1 MRTVVEELET
11 PDKALQYLG
20 PSLRMTL
27 SLAYL
32 SLHFKA
38 DNVTWMQ
45 ELKKQVSEMVKLL
58 TTAKRG
64 NRRR

>member
-11 PDKALQYLG
+11 PDKALQYLD